1 LVGPVLAGGVL
12 SAGGVVTV
20 IFVGVLSIGEVLLGA
35 ELGPLE
41 PPGAGPPPGPVSP
54 GFVPDGLFGSF
65 RNWFGPVGAVPMPA
79 AVAAAIALSAWNEA
93 CSIAAMAGGFADSEV
108 VPAGDTENMLLTLFP
123 LTSFPVIPLVR

>member
-79 AVAAAIALSAWNEA
+79 AVAAAVALMGLNEA
-93 CSIAAMAGGFADSEV
+93 CSIAAMAGCFAESDV
-108 VPAGDTENMLLTLFP
+108 LPARSARDTLFTP
-123 LTSFPVIPLVR
+123 